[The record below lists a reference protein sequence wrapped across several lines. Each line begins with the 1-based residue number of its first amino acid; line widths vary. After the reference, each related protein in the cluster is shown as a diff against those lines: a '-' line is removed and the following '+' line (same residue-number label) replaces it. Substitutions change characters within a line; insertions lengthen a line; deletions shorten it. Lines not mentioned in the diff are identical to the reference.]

1 MLARLT
7 TRPQPRSRMPGT
19 KTRMVFTV
27 PRTLTSRTR
36 CHSCVVVSSSGLFAP
51 TMPAELT
58 RTSTGPIRSATSRSA
73 ASSVTSAMMS
83 TVTSAGPDRSRVVT
97 VRPSARSRAALAAPS
112 PLAPPVTRAVRGI
125 TGTSCDYAIA
135 MAVRV
140 AVFTLGGTI
149 AMAPGP
155 ASGLRGAVPALS
167 GRQLLDAVPG
177 LDGIDAEVH
186 DFRQLPSASLT
197 IDDVYELAA
206 AIGERLAAGAAGA
219 VVVQGTD
226 TIEETAF
233 LLDLLHAGPEPV
245 VVTGAMRTAATA
257 GADGP
262 ANILAAVRAAASPAL
277 RDLGALVVFAEEIH
291 AARFVRKADTTS
303 VTAFASPSAGPLGR
317 VVEGEPRL
325 LTRPAARFT
334 GRWPGP
340 PRPVRT
346 GLVVLALGDDG
357 ELLRAAAGRFDGL
370 VVAALG
376 AGHVPAATM
385 PALAALAGEIPVV
398 FGSRTGRG
406 WVLSGVY
413 GFARLRAGPARRRP
427 DQRRESSTR
436 SRPGCC
442 CTCCWPAAPADRTSR
457 PRSAPLGVL
466 TESVAPRHRLV
477 SVPGG
482 PPDSVVSGRCACS

>member
-1 MLARLT
+1 
-7 TRPQPRSRMPGT
+7 
-19 KTRMVFTV
+19 
-27 PRTLTSRTR
+27 
-36 CHSCVVVSSSGLFAP
+36 
-51 TMPAELT
+51 
-58 RTSTGPIRSATSRSA
+58 
-73 ASSVTSAMMS
+73 
-83 TVTSAGPDRSRVVT
+83 
-97 VRPSARSRAALAAPS
+97 
-112 PLAPPVTRAVRGI
+112 
-125 TGTSCDYAIA
+125 

-149 AMAPGP
+149 AMAPGS
-155 ASGLRGAVPALS
+155 ASGAVPALS

-197 IDDVYELAA
+197 IEDVYELAA
-206 AIGERLAAGAAGA
+206 AIRERLAAGAAGA

-245 VVTGAMRTAATA
+245 VVTGAMRTAAMP

-262 ANILAAVRAAASPAL
+262 ANILAAVQAAASPVL
-277 RDLGALVVFAEEIH
+277 RDLGVLVVFAEEIH

-325 LTRPAARFT
+325 LTRPAGRFT
-334 GRWPGP
+334 VPGPLAGP

-346 GLVVLALGDDG
+346 GLVMLALGDDG

-376 AGHVPAATM
+376 AGHVPVATV
-385 PALAALAGEIPVV
+385 PALAALAGAIPVV

-413 GFARLRAGPARRRP
+413 GFAGSERDLLGAGLI
-427 DQRRESSTR
+427 
-436 SRPGCC
+436 
-442 CTCCWPAAPADRTSR
+442 
-457 PRSAPLGVL
+457 SAGVL
-466 TESVAPRHRLV
+466 DPVKARLLLHV
-477 SVPGG
+477 LLVTGASRS
-482 PPDSVVSGRCACS
+482 DIEAAFRAASAF

>member
-1 MLARLT
+1 
-7 TRPQPRSRMPGT
+7 
-19 KTRMVFTV
+19 
-27 PRTLTSRTR
+27 
-36 CHSCVVVSSSGLFAP
+36 
-51 TMPAELT
+51 
-58 RTSTGPIRSATSRSA
+58 
-73 ASSVTSAMMS
+73 
-83 TVTSAGPDRSRVVT
+83 
-97 VRPSARSRAALAAPS
+97 
-112 PLAPPVTRAVRGI
+112 
-125 TGTSCDYAIA
+125 

-155 ASGLRGAVPALS
+155 ASGRRGAVPALS

-186 DFRQLPSASLT
+186 DFRRLPSASLT
-197 IDDVYELAA
+197 IDDIYELAA
-206 AIGERLAAGAAGA
+206 AIGDRLAAGAAGA

-233 LLDLLHAGPEPV
+233 LLDLLHAGAEPV

-277 RDLGALVVFAEEIH
+277 RGLGALVVFAEEIH
-291 AARFVRKADTTS
+291 AARFVRKGDTTS
-303 VTAFASPSAGPLGR
+303 VTAFTSPSAGPLGR

-334 GRWPGP
+334 MPLAGP

-376 AGHVPAATM
+376 AGHVPVATM
-385 PALAALAGEIPVV
+385 PALAALAEEIPVV

-413 GFARLRAGPARRRP
+413 GFAGSERDLLGAGLISAGVLDPVKARLLLHVLLAGG
-427 DQRRESSTR
+427 TG
-436 SRPGCC
+436 RPGIE
-442 CTCCWPAAPADRTSR
+442 AAFRA
-457 PRSAPLGVL
+457 A
-466 TESVAPRHRLV
+466 
-477 SVPGG
+477 
-482 PPDSVVSGRCACS
+482 SG